1 MKTLNIFAILFLILF
16 AFSCNNDDIPV
27 EDNLP
32 KLFTINGYVQKGPYI
47 NGTSITIAELRE
59 NLAQTGKNFS
69 AQILD
74 NKGTFNL
81 GDIEL
86 NSQFV
91 ELKANGFYF
100 DEVRNE
106 NSVAQLTLFA
116 LSDVNEKSN
125 MNVNLLSS
133 LEKSRVNYLV
143 NNGKSFSEAKRLAQ
157 KEILAIF
164 EIEKN
169 EIANS
174 EWLDISKA
182 GDDNAILLAISV
194 IMQGY
199 LPVSDLSELLANISS
214 DIHEDGV
221 LNNKALGTILI
232 NNAKAI
238 KLNKIRSNLENRY
251 KYLSMDAIIPDFE
264 KYVNQFIDN
273 TEFEFTGGIKYP
285 ETGGHGFNILDKN
298 KTEYTSGTYS
308 MKAILPEGSNL
319 RVKIMGKYN
328 WMYPAIQD
336 NTGWSRSDWNDV
348 EYSRIFT
355 STRTGEI
362 DFEIMFSYN
371 ENDGSSSQIE
381 ILVFENEDVEPT
393 WTKTIKLII
402 QKSKSSNYFLLL
414 KKTEIA
420 VVPNVNM

>member
-81 GDIEL
+81 GNIEL

-402 QKSKSSNYFLLL
+402 
-414 KKTEIA
+414 
-420 VVPNVNM
+420 

>member
-1 MKTLNIFAILFLILF
+1 MKLLKISSLLFLMLF
-16 AFSCNNDDIPV
+16 SFSCHD
-27 EDNLP
+27 DNLLNEENQP
-32 KLFTINGYVQKGPYI
+32 KLATLSGYVQKGPYL
-47 NGTSITIAELRE
+47 NGTAITISELKDD
-59 NLAQTGKNFS
+59 LTQTGKNFS

-74 NKGTFNL
+74 NKGTFLVEN
-81 GDIEL
+81 IEL
-86 NSQFV
+86 TSRFV

-116 LSDVNEKSN
+116 LSDINEQNNK
-125 MNVNLLSS
+125 NVNLLSS
-133 LEKSRVNYLV
+133 LEKSRVYFLV
-143 NNGKSFSEAKRLAQ
+143 NKGISFTEAKRQAQ
-157 KEILAIF
+157 KEILSIF
-164 EIEKN
+164 EIEKD

-174 EWLDISKA
+174 ENLDISKE
-182 GDDNAILLAISV
+182 GEDNAILLAISV

-199 LPVSDLSELLANISS
+199 LPVSDLSELLANMSS
-214 DIHEDGV
+214 DIFEDGV
-221 LNNKALGTILI
+221 LNNKALGSILI
-232 NNAKAI
+232 NNARAI
-238 KLNKIRSNLENRY
+238 KLNEIRSNLENRY
-251 KYLSMDAIIPDFE
+251 KYLSLDAIIPDYE

-273 TEFEFTGGIKYP
+273 TEFEFTGRIKYP
-285 ETGGHGFNILDKN
+285 ETGSHGINILDIN

-328 WMYPAIQD
+328 WMYPAFQD

-362 DFEIMFSYN
+362 DFEMKFSYN

-381 ILVFENEDVEPT
+381 ILVYENEDIEPT
-393 WTKTIKLII
+393 WTKSIKLI
-402 QKSKSSNYFLLL
+402 K
-414 KKTEIA
+414 
-420 VVPNVNM
+420 

>member
-157 KEILAIF
+157 KEILTIF

-273 TEFEFTGGIKYP
+273 TKFEFTGGIKYP

-381 ILVFENEDVEPT
+381 ILVYENEDVEPT

-402 QKSKSSNYFLLL
+402 
-414 KKTEIA
+414 
-420 VVPNVNM
+420 